1 MTELD
6 LGLKVQARE
15 LLWHM
20 GFTTRID
27 VPLGTLTPRSRSKSG
42 SNKIQ
47 SFTDLDVLGINL
59 VGGVLPHATVVD
71 CKTSSKRVTE
81 RVFWVR
87 GVADL
92 FGADDAWLVR
102 EREIPL
108 VARQLCNRLGVA
120 AMTQSDLKRLIQYH
134 PDSTPYGTSGLARLF
149 KVDEVYQALH
159 AFDSLDKK
167 LDQLVNFRRL
177 GFFVNE
183 NHENLIQTVS
193 HLHAAKPKMD
203 PANPVLCALF
213 FDVLWLYL
221 LTIARAV
228 LYVRQSH
235 GDDVDAGLSEYMTG
249 GQAGLREKQALAK
262 MLAEFA
268 PEGAAA
274 PSALPPYF
282 ASLRELV
289 LRFLR
294 RPAAMLTAMRY
305 AEVAT
310 ATLSARMRT
319 STATAFGE
327 TFDPLAA
334 KLAADCAGFLV
345 SAAGLNAEF
354 RVLARAVL
362 MGEAEPASTGG
373 PAWAGE
379 PPAADQDAKLANR
392 AGFPSTAEEAEPS
405 KAAGGPVSDHG
416 GAEQDALPVADES
429 L

>member
-27 VPLGTLTPRSRSKSG
+27 VPLGTLTPNERSKAG
-42 SNKIQ
+42 PTKFE
-47 SFTDLDVLGINL
+47 SFTDLDVLGINF

-71 CKTSSKRVTE
+71 CKTSSRRVTE

-102 EREIPL
+102 EREVPP
-108 VARQLCNRLGVA
+108 VARQLCTRLGVA
-120 AMTQSDLKRLIQYH
+120 AMTQSDLTRLVQYH
-134 PDSTPYGTSGLARLF
+134 PDATPYGTSGLARLF
-149 KVDEVYQALH
+149 KADEVERALH
-159 AFDSLDKK
+159 AFDALDKR
-167 LDQLVNFRRL
+167 LDGLVNFRRL

-183 NHENLIQTVS
+183 DYENLIQTVS
-193 HLHAAKPKMD
+193 HLSLAGRTMD

-221 LTIARAV
+221 LTISRAV
-228 LYVRQSH
+228 VYVRKSH
-235 GDDVDAGLSEYMTG
+235 GDDVDAGLSEYITG
-249 GQAGLREKQALAK
+249 GQAGLREKQALAQ

-268 PEGAAA
+268 PDDAEA
-274 PSALPPYF
+274 PSPLPPYF

-294 RPAAMLTAMRY
+294 RPASILTAMRY

-319 STATAFGE
+319 STATAFGA
-327 TFDPLAA
+327 TFDPIAA

-354 RVLARAVL
+354 RVVARSIL
-362 MGEAEPASTGG
+362 MGEAEVATTGG
-373 PAWAGE
+373 DGGDE
-379 PPAADQDAKLANR
+379 PSAADRVKAARTRETPRRAKAR
-392 AGFPSTAEEAEPS
+392 SS
-405 KAAGGPVSDHG
+405 KATDDRPRDDRKGKQEAFPV
-416 GAEQDALPVADES
+416 VDES
-429 L
+429 E